1 MTVPVSKQS
10 QIIQQAYI
18 SLKFYLHYQSTL
30 LAGNKITDIYLFS
43 KPCSSTKTNVEPT
56 VASSDNSTTDKNEDD
71 CNLLRGIIQEFEFKE
86 EKDPPIYA
94 KP

>member
-18 SLKFYLHYQSTL
+18 SLKFYLYYQSTL

-43 KPCSSTKTNVEPT
+43 KPCSSTKINVEPT

-86 EKDPPIYA
+86 EKEPPIYA

>member
-1 MTVPVSKQS
+1 M
-10 QIIQQAYI
+10 
-18 SLKFYLHYQSTL
+18 
-30 LAGNKITDIYLFS
+30 
-43 KPCSSTKTNVEPT
+43 EPT